1 MNRWRMDP
9 YGVLQTILQ
18 HSPTRTSQTLERRR
32 SPVSAFGRR
41 DQRQEST
48 SQPESAGKTQDHKRL
63 RRSAIIPKT
72 SDDHSLG
79 CGDSD
84 GNDDVKSNGSDIDW
98 RDCRVPEKRFLILTA
113 AGTAYDPKSL
123 PSVEA
128 SSDVRDEVLHRED
141 QGQLTSTRSE
151 QQVDKDSTAHGS
163 DQPIDE
169 GEELET
175 SREGSRESSRSEDED
190 NSGSLPPEPEE
201 ASDSNFDIDSES
213 EATSTD
219 TSESEP
225 LIQTWRRTNF
235 RKRSSV
241 PRIKCRSS
249 SVEDYYHKRWHSGK
263 PSREAQQNIVEKLRY
278 VSSSL
283 QPRTSDGG

>member
-1 MNRWRMDP
+1 M
-9 YGVLQTILQ
+9 
-18 HSPTRTSQTLERRR
+18 
-32 SPVSAFGRR
+32 
-41 DQRQEST
+41 
-48 SQPESAGKTQDHKRL
+48 
-63 RRSAIIPKT
+63 
-72 SDDHSLG
+72 
-79 CGDSD
+79 
-84 GNDDVKSNGSDIDW
+84 
-98 RDCRVPEKRFLILTA
+98 
-113 AGTAYDPKSL
+113 
-123 PSVEA
+123 
-128 SSDVRDEVLHRED
+128 
-141 QGQLTSTRSE
+141 
-151 QQVDKDSTAHGS
+151 AHGS

-241 PRIKCRSS
+241 PRIKRRSS
-249 SVEDYYHKRWHSGK
+249 SVEDHHHKRKHSRTLWRSYAPLSGRAGAGIVVA
-263 PSREAQQNIVEKLRY
+263 SRDVFRAVCL
-278 VSSSL
+278 VL
-283 QPRTSDGG
+283 LHHPTVP

>member
-1 MNRWRMDP
+1 M
-9 YGVLQTILQ
+9 
-18 HSPTRTSQTLERRR
+18 RTDSGTKRQSIQLEEASDESDDSGRII
-32 SPVSAFGRR
+32 SA
-41 DQRQEST
+41 
-48 SQPESAGKTQDHKRL
+48 QDHKRL

-84 GNDDVKSNGSDIDW
+84 GNDDVKSDGSDIDW

-151 QQVDKDSTAHGS
+151 QQVDKDSMAHGS

-241 PRIKCRSS
+241 PRIKRRSS
-249 SVEDYYHKRWHSGK
+249 SVEDHHHKRKHSRTLWRSYAPLSGRAGAGIVVA
-263 PSREAQQNIVEKLRY
+263 SRDVFRAVCL
-278 VSSSL
+278 VL
-283 QPRTSDGG
+283 LHHPTVP